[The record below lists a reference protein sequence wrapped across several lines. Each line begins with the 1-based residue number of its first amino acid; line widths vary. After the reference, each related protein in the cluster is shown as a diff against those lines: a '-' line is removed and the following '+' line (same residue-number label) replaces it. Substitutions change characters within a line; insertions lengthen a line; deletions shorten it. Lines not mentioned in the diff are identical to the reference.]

1 MRAPK
6 LLRVLV
12 VGLAM
17 VGCAAFGA
25 IVRRA
30 QQQQQAH
37 SSSFAAALEA
47 ETLHEVEALEAE
59 AGAAGAALQRT
70 TRSQVQLETQQLQHQ
85 TALAEKAAALLA
97 AQSPPPPPPP
107 PPPPVGLAPLE
118 SSEAPAPP
126 PVPATP
132 APPPPPPPPVALPLQ
147 PARTWQTECSAEI
160 DADRKAGDL
169 TGYAIPATTP
179 AACCDACSPSDGCK
193 AWVFQH
199 ENKDCSF
206 ASGCAGCW
214 LKSETGTTTKNSCCV
229 TGLAKTT

>member
-126 PVPATP
+126 PVPAPP

>member
-132 APPPPPPPPVALPLQ
+132 APPPPPPPVALPLQ